1 MKMLT
6 LLHISTEKTEELKFL
21 RERIEA
27 ELARRELVQRQ
38 ENRSPAMVDERS
50 RRSGTL
56 RLERVKCGKDH
67 CKKCAEGGGHG
78 PYWYLY
84 FRRHGK
90 LTSHYI
96 GKELPSELRAIRRA
110 AYE

>member
-1 MKMLT
+1 MLT
-6 LLHISTEKTEELKFL
+6 LLHITTENMEELEFL

-27 ELARRELVQRQ
+27 ELARRELAQRQ
-38 ENRSPAMVDERS
+38 ANRSSAVVEEES
-50 RRSGTL
+50 SRSGTL
-56 RLERVKCGKDH
+56 RLERVKCGKDR

-90 LTSHYI
+90 LTSRYI
-96 GKELPSELRAIRRA
+96 GKELPSELRALHLA
-110 AYE
+110 A

>member
-1 MKMLT
+1 MLT
-6 LLHISTEKTEELKFL
+6 LLHITTTTTEELEFF
-21 RERIEA
+21 RERMEA
-27 ELARRELVQRQ
+27 ELARRELAQQQ
-38 ENRSPAMVDERS
+38 ESCSPAVGEES
-50 RRSGTL
+50 LHWSGTL
-56 RLERVKCGKDH
+56 RLERVKCGKER

-90 LTSHYI
+90 LTSRYI
-96 GKELPSELRAIRRA
+96 GKELPPELRAIHLA